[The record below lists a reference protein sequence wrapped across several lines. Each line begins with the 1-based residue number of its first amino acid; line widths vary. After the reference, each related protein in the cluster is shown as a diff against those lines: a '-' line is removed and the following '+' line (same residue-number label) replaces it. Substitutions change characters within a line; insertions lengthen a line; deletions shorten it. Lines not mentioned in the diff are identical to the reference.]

1 MTFYKSTDHTIPAQS
16 QAHLH
21 SDRYIHTGLL
31 NFYLILSYH
40 NTFIESLFS
49 LTLSHR
55 PFLGFQHNIQS
66 VSSHLSS
73 LSALHLRIDLMGPCI
88 DLLYVQLYIDLL
100 YVQLYKVRMHVWEVF
115 WCPNLLSMGV
125 LLLVLLLLVPR
136 QCSAQNYSGFHFED
150 NRVEAR
156 FGPENGYLVYETNI
170 PIPNMVTRSIQCILF
185 GTSVLQLSVCYK
197 IFIDFDRYGGQVGAW
212 ELFRLNETLPSL
224 SFLRKS
230 GTCLQLNFNEQKWLQ
245 IEKTK

>member
-1 MTFYKSTDHTIPAQS
+1 MPS
-16 QAHLH
+16 
-21 SDRYIHTGLL
+21 
-31 NFYLILSYH
+31 
-40 NTFIESLFS
+40 FIFTEEVKVS

-170 PIPNMVTRSIQCILF
+170 PIPNMVTRVFNVYFFGHQCCSYLFATKSSLILTDMEAKLVLGSCSDSMKHCPHSLF
-185 GTSVLQLSVCYK
+185 SVSP
-197 IFIDFDRYGGQVGAW
+197 
-212 ELFRLNETLPSL
+212 ELVYNTILTRMNGC
-224 SFLRKS
+224 R
-230 GTCLQLNFNEQKWLQ
+230 
-245 IEKTK
+245 

>member
-40 NTFIESLFS
+40 NTFIESVFS

-55 PFLGFQHNIQS
+55 PFLGFPHNIQS
-66 VSSHLSS
+66 VSSHHLSS

-88 DLLYVQLYIDLL
+88 DLLYVQLY
-100 YVQLYKVRMHVWEVF
+100 KVRMHMWEVF
-115 WCPNLLSMGV
+115 WCSNLLSMGV

-170 PIPNMVTRSIQCILF
+170 PIPNMVTRVFNVYFFGHQCCSYLFATKSSLILT
-185 GTSVLQLSVCYK
+185 GMEAKLVLGSCSDSMK
-197 IFIDFDRYGGQVGAW
+197 HC
-212 ELFRLNETLPSL
+212 PHSL
-224 SFLRKS
+224 SSVSLE
-230 GTCLQLNFNEQKWLQ
+230 LVYN
-245 IEKTK
+245 